1 MITKFAF
8 ALCSFLV
15 IRAPAVAHRLDEY
28 LQATILSVSK
38 ARLEASMRLLPGVAV
53 FPAVFASIDTNSDGV
68 LSESE
73 QRSYAVRVLADLS
86 LTADGHHLRP
96 QLISVHFPSIEQMK
110 AGLGEI
116 QIEFRAD
123 LPAGDSHRK
132 IILEN
137 HHQPRISVYLVN
149 CLVPRD
155 RDIRVVA
162 QQRNEDQSLYQ
173 LEYVNAAAGSDP
185 SLVAWHSRFRTAL
198 GNLGGFPGMFRLG
211 MQHIADGSDHIL
223 FLLTM
228 LLPAPLIAFGSRW
241 GAYAGV
247 RHSLAQIL
255 RVVTAFTIGHS
266 FTLALAAFQLVHMP
280 SRPIEVLIA
289 VSILV
294 SACHALRPLFPG
306 REAAMAAFFGLIHGL
321 AFAATLEQLGL
332 SRWERI
338 VSLLGFNLGIE
349 AMQLIIVAAAMPS
362 LLLLSRTRAYSYL
375 RLGGALFAGFAS
387 AGWIAERLFAVHNPV
402 DLMVNSAAQ
411 FAPSIAAFLLLISLI
426 CWSRRGFSL
435 SSVPDR
441 D

>member
-1 MITKFAF
+1 MKTKFAF

-15 IRAPAVAHRLDEY
+15 IRAPAIAHRLDEY
-28 LQATILSVSK
+28 LQATILSVNK
-38 ARLEASMRLLPGVAV
+38 TRLQASMRLLPGIAV

-73 QRSYAVRVLADLS
+73 QRSYAARVLADLS
-86 LTADGHHLRP
+86 LTADGHPLRP
-96 QLISVHFPSIEQMK
+96 QSISVHFPSIELLK

-123 LPAGDSHRK
+123 LPAGGSHRR

-137 HHQPRISVYLVN
+137 HHQRRISVYLVN
-149 CLVPRD
+149 CLVPQD
-155 RDIRVVA
+155 RDIHVVG
-162 QQRNEDQSLYQ
+162 QQRNENQSLYQ
-173 LEYVNAAAGSDP
+173 VEYVNAAAGSDP
-185 SLVAWHSRFRTAL
+185 SLAWYSRFRTAL
-198 GNLGGFPGMFRLG
+198 GNLGGFPGVFRLG
-211 MQHIADGSDHIL
+211 MQHIAEGSDHIL

-255 RVVTAFTIGHS
+255 RVVTAFTVGHS
-266 FTLALAAFQLVHMP
+266 FTLALAAFQLVHMS

-289 VSILV
+289 ISILV
-294 SACHALRPLFPG
+294 SASHALRPLFPG
-306 REAAMAAFFGLIHGL
+306 REAAIAAFFGLIHGL

-349 AMQLIIVAAAMPS
+349 AMQLMIVAAAMPS

-375 RLGGALFAGFAS
+375 RIGGALFAGLAS

-402 DLMVNSAAQ
+402 DLVVNSAAQ

-426 CWSRRGFSL
+426 CWSRRGISL
-435 SSVPDR
+435 SNVPDHE
-441 D
+441 